1 MAKHANIPHEIV
13 WSLRRSMESALRM
26 MDELEEVLKDL
37 GPNPDPTNLESKV
50 EEQLAQLANVRP
62 ELEILAN
69 IFEELV
75 HQYVD
80 SYVMR
85 KNCTMTSY
93 WTKLPGT
100 SGTCRMLL
108 HDSSISKRE
117 SCLNKR
123 TDEKAKKAQKEKTF
137 SPHKVRGSFLS

>member
-62 ELEILAN
+62 ELEILTN

-80 SYVMR
+80 NYVMR
-85 KNCTMTSY
+85 KKELDY
-93 WTKLPGT
+93 DKLLDEIA
-100 SGTCRMLL
+100 R
-108 HDSSISKRE
+108 HKRD
-117 SCLNKR
+117 LQDVIAR
-123 TDEKAKKAQKEKTF
+123 LADFKEGK
-137 SPHKVRGSFLS
+137 LSE